1 MAPSQDESD
10 SKPDPAASP
19 RRDPLATTDLDR
31 DLHGKSVRGGAIVM
45 VGQGGSVLLGIVSAA
60 VLARLLDPEDFG
72 LVAMASAFVAL
83 LGEFADLGLSQATI
97 QRREVSAG
105 QVSVLFW
112 VNAATGAIAM
122 AAGAA
127 LAWPIGLFYG
137 DDRLAGIA
145 AALSIGFLL
154 SGIAAQPLAVLRR
167 RMGFAAETI
176 VTLASIAIGLAAA
189 IAAALA
195 GLGYWSLVVQVLAAA
210 AVRMIGLFIA
220 SGWIP
225 GWPAR
230 AEGVRDMLRFGGYL
244 SGSNLLAA
252 VLRASD
258 KVLVGRFVGADA
270 AGLYSNAQKLLLM
283 PATQLNKPLT
293 MVGRPALSRLQ
304 DEPERFRAFYR
315 RGVELVAATS
325 LPAIAWMAIVA
336 EDLILL
342 VLGREWSG
350 SVPIFQALAPA
361 ALLGAL
367 GVVTSWIYVP
377 LGRTD
382 RQFRWILFQ
391 TLALVAAMA
400 IGVRWGAIGVAVAYS
415 GTLVVLRPFAVAWCL
430 HGTFIRWS
438 DVGGAIWRGV
448 VATVI
453 AGSACAAALP
463 TVSGLPNAPARLSV
477 SLVIFAAAFL
487 LGWIVVPGGVDRL
500 RAMISMVRHLRPSA
514 STSGQSR

>member
-1 MAPSQDESD
+1 MTPS
-10 SKPDPAASP
+10 PDHSALDPSPDASL
-19 RRDPLATTDLDR
+19 RRDPLSTAGVER
-31 DLHGKSVRGGAIVM
+31 DLHGHSVRGGAIVM
-45 VGQGGSVLLGIVSAA
+45 LGQGGSVLLGIVSAA

-97 QRREVSAG
+97 QRREVSAA
-105 QVSVLFW
+105 QVNALFW
-112 VNAATGAIAM
+112 VNAAAGAIAM
-122 AAGAA
+122 ALGAA
-127 LAWPIGLFYG
+127 AAWPIAIFYG
-137 DDRLAGIA
+137 DERLAWIA
-145 AALSIGFLL
+145 AALSAGFLL

-167 RMGFAAETI
+167 RMGFTAETI
-176 VTLASIAIGLAAA
+176 VTLASIAMGLVAA

-195 GLGYWSLVVQVLAAA
+195 GLGYWSLVVQVLVAA

-220 SGWIP
+220 SGWMP
-225 GWPAR
+225 GMPAR
-230 AEGVRDMLRFGGYL
+230 AEGVRGMLRFGGYL

-252 VLRASD
+252 LLRASD

-270 AGLYSNAQKLLLM
+270 AGLYSNAQKILLV

-325 LPAIAWMAIVA
+325 LPAIAWMTIVA
-336 EDLILL
+336 EDLVLL

-391 TLALVAAMA
+391 TIMLVVAMA
-400 IGVRWGAIGVAVAYS
+400 VGVRWDAVGVALAYS
-415 GTLVVLRPFAVAWCL
+415 GTLLVLRPFAIAWCL
-430 HGTFIRWS
+430 KGTFVRWS
-438 DVGGAIWRGV
+438 DVGGAVWRGV
-448 VATVI
+448 VATAVAASASI
-453 AGSACAAALP
+453 AVMPRVSELP
-463 TVSGLPNAPARLSV
+463 TSPVRLAA
-477 SLVIFAAAFL
+477 SLAVFAAAFM
-487 LGWIVVPGGVDRL
+487 LGWIVVPGGLARL
-500 RAMISMVRHLRPSA
+500 HAMGSMVRHLRPGGAVQRESA
-514 STSGQSR
+514 